1 MVDRGIMFSMSER
14 CLPLGQPLIDRYLF
28 RAPDIRL
35 IKEVLILMEQL
46 LDITYY
52 LHSGFSAALDDT
64 LLVFDYWTGEHG
76 ELPFDKRITPEYL
89 QRFREIVVFV
99 SHEHPD
105 HMDPQVF
112 EWRKDFPVTYIVSH
126 DMPVGTRGKRMAPGD
141 TLTVSENI
149 TVRAFD
155 STDLGVSFLVDLKGI
170 RIFHA
175 GDLNFWH
182 WREESTLKEI
192 EEADQDFQ
200 QAIIPLKDEPI
211 DVAFFPVDPRQG
223 RLFDAGANTFILS
236 VKPRVLIPMHFWG
249 RAEIAVEFA
258 RRARCRETE
267 VLAMTSYGE
276 QIRLQ
281 FEDDGYLTIHLLTA
295 PKAAVKPVVMEEVPA
310 DDVNLL
316 GYEEDD
322 PFNET
327 DLPIKMDE

>member
-1 MVDRGIMFSMSER
+1 
-14 CLPLGQPLIDRYLF
+14 
-28 RAPDIRL
+28 
-35 IKEVLILMEQL
+35 MEQL

-52 LHSGFSAALDDT
+52 HHSGFSAALDDT
-64 LLVFDYWTGEHG
+64 LLIFDYWTGEHG
-76 ELPFDKRITPEYL
+76 ELPFPKRITPETLGRY
-89 QRFREIVVFV
+89 REIVVFI

-105 HMDPQVF
+105 HMDPAVF

-141 TLTVSENI
+141 SLTVSENVK
-149 TVRAFD
+149 VRAFE
-155 STDLGVSFLVDLKGI
+155 STDLGVSFLVDLRGI
-170 RIFHA
+170 KIFHA

-192 EEADQDFQ
+192 EEAEQDFN
-200 QAIIPLKDEPI
+200 QAVEPLKGEAI

-236 VKPRVLIPMHFWG
+236 VKPRLLIPMHFWG

-267 VLAMTSYGE
+267 ILAMTRYGE

-281 FEDDGYLTIHLLTA
+281 FEDDGYLTIHLLSA
-295 PKAAVKPVVMEEVPA
+295 PEAVLDAEMPDVEAPQVNQA
-310 DDVNLL
+310 DVNLQ

-322 PFNET
+322 PFSET
-327 DLPIKMDE
+327 DLPIKLDE

>member
-1 MVDRGIMFSMSER
+1 MIDTFS
-14 CLPLGQPLIDRYLF
+14 CAGN
-28 RAPDIRL
+28 IRP

-52 LHSGFSAALDDT
+52 HHSGFSAALDDT

-76 ELPFDKRITPEYL
+76 ELPFNKRVTPEFLGRYK
-89 QRFREIVVFV
+89 EIVVFV

-105 HMDPQVF
+105 HMDPEVF
-112 EWRKDFPVTYIVSH
+112 EWRKEFPVTYIVSH
-126 DMPVGTRGKRMAPGD
+126 DMPIGTRGKRMSPGD
-141 TLTVSENI
+141 TLTLSENVK
-149 TVRAFD
+149 VRAFE

-192 EEADQDFQ
+192 EEADQDFR
-200 QAIIPLKDEPI
+200 QAVEPLIGEPI

-236 VKPRVLIPMHFWG
+236 VKPRLLIPMHFWG
-249 RAEIAVEFA
+249 RAEIATEFA

-267 VLAMTSYGE
+267 VLAMTRFGE

-281 FEDDGYLTIHLLTA
+281 FEDDGYLTIHLLTVPEAAPA
-295 PKAAVKPVVMEEVPA
+295 PKVMDEAPQS
-310 DDVNLL
+310 DVNLQ
-316 GYEEDD
+316 GYAEDD

-327 DLPIKMDE
+327 DLPVKMDE

>member
-1 MVDRGIMFSMSER
+1 
-14 CLPLGQPLIDRYLF
+14 
-28 RAPDIRL
+28 
-35 IKEVLILMEQL
+35 MEQL

-52 LHSGFSAALDDT
+52 HHSGFSAALDDT
-64 LLVFDYWTGEHG
+64 LLIFDYWTGEHG
-76 ELPFDKRITPEYL
+76 ELPFPKRIKPEKL
-89 QRFREIVVFV
+89 KDFKEIVVFV

-105 HMDPQVF
+105 HMDPEVF
-112 EWRKDFPVTYIVSH
+112 EWRKDLPVTYIVSH
-126 DMPVGTRGKRMAPGD
+126 DMPVGTRGKRLAPGD
-141 TLTVSENI
+141 SYTVSENVK
-149 TVRAFD
+149 VRAFE

-170 RIFHA
+170 KLFHA

-236 VKPRVLIPMHFWG
+236 VKPRLLIPMHFWG

-267 VLAMTSYGE
+267 VLAMTRYGE

-281 FEDDGYLTIHLLTA
+281 FEDDGYLTIHLLSAPEAVPA
-295 PKAAVKPVVMEEVPA
+295 PKVSELPA
-310 DDVNLL
+310 DAQPTGEAQVNLQ
-316 GYEEDD
+316 GYEEND
-322 PFNET
+322 PFIET
-327 DLPIKMDE
+327 DLPVKMDE

>member
-1 MVDRGIMFSMSER
+1 MVNRGIMFSMSER

-76 ELPFDKRITPEYL
+76 ELPFDQRITPEYL
-89 QRFREIVVFV
+89 QKFREIVVFV

-295 PKAAVKPVVMEEVPA
+295 PRAAVKPVVMEEVPA

>member
-1 MVDRGIMFSMSER
+1 
-14 CLPLGQPLIDRYLF
+14 
-28 RAPDIRL
+28 
-35 IKEVLILMEQL
+35 MEQL

-52 LHSGFSAALDDT
+52 HHSGFSAALDDT
-64 LLVFDYWTGEHG
+64 LLIFDYWTGEHG
-76 ELPFDKRITPEYL
+76 ELPFPKRITPEKLGRY
-89 QRFREIVVFV
+89 REIVVFI

-105 HMDPQVF
+105 HMDPAVF
-112 EWRKDFPVTYIVSH
+112 EWRKDFLVTYIVSH

-141 TLTVSENI
+141 SLTVSENVK
-149 TVRAFD
+149 VRAFE
-155 STDLGVSFLVDLKGI
+155 STDLGVSFLVNLKGI
-170 RIFHA
+170 KIFHA

-192 EEADQDFQ
+192 EEAEQDFN
-200 QAIIPLKDEPI
+200 QAVEPLKGEAI

-236 VKPRVLIPMHFWG
+236 VKPRLMIPMHFWG

-267 VLAMTSYGE
+267 ILAMTRYGE

-281 FEDDGYLTIHLLTA
+281 FEDDGYLTIHLLSA
-295 PKAAVKPVVMEEVPA
+295 PEAVPVAEMPDVEAPQVNQA
-310 DDVNLL
+310 DVNLQ

-322 PFNET
+322 PFSET
-327 DLPIKMDE
+327 DLPIKLDE

>member
-1 MVDRGIMFSMSER
+1 
-14 CLPLGQPLIDRYLF
+14 
-28 RAPDIRL
+28 
-35 IKEVLILMEQL
+35 MEQL

-52 LHSGFSAALDDT
+52 HHSGFSAALDDT
-64 LLVFDYWTGEHG
+64 LLIFDYWTGEHG
-76 ELPFDKRITPEYL
+76 ELPFPKRITPELLSKYK
-89 QRFREIVVFV
+89 EIVVFI

-105 HMDPQVF
+105 HMDPAVF

-141 TLTVSENI
+141 SLIVSENVS
-149 TVRAFD
+149 VRAFE
-155 STDLGVSFLVDLKGI
+155 STDLGVSFLVDLRGI
-170 RIFHA
+170 KIFHA

-192 EEADQDFQ
+192 EEAEQDFN
-200 QAIIPLKDEPI
+200 QAVEPLKGEAI

-236 VKPRVLIPMHFWG
+236 VKPRLLIPMHFWG

-267 VLAMTSYGE
+267 ILAMTRYGE

-281 FEDDGYLTIHLLTA
+281 FEDDGYLTIHLLSA
-295 PKAAVKPVVMEEVPA
+295 PEAVPVAEMPQVEAPQVNQA
-310 DDVNLL
+310 DVNLQ

-322 PFNET
+322 PFSET

>member
-1 MVDRGIMFSMSER
+1 
-14 CLPLGQPLIDRYLF
+14 
-28 RAPDIRL
+28 
-35 IKEVLILMEQL
+35 MEQL

-52 LHSGFSAALDDT
+52 HHSGFSAALNDT
-64 LLVFDYWTGEHG
+64 LLIFDYWTGEHG
-76 ELPFDKRITPEYL
+76 ELPFTKRITPEFL
-89 QRFREIVVFV
+89 QQYKEIVVFV

-105 HMDPQVF
+105 HMDAQVF

-141 TLTVSENI
+141 SYTVSENVK
-149 TVRAFD
+149 VRAFE
-155 STDLGVSFLVDLKGI
+155 STDLGVSFLVDLQGI

-192 EEADQDFQ
+192 EEAEQDFH
-200 QAIIPLKDEPI
+200 QAIEPLKGESI

-236 VKPRVLIPMHFWG
+236 VKPRLLIPMHFWG

-267 VLAMTSYGE
+267 ILAMTRYGE

-281 FEDDGYLTIHLLTA
+281 FEDDGYLTIHLLSA
-295 PKAAVKPVVMEEVPA
+295 PEPTPSPALPEIEEYQQSSA
-310 DDVNLL
+310 NVNLQ
-316 GYEEDD
+316 GYEEND

-327 DLPIKMDE
+327 DLPVKIDE

>member
-1 MVDRGIMFSMSER
+1 
-14 CLPLGQPLIDRYLF
+14 
-28 RAPDIRL
+28 
-35 IKEVLILMEQL
+35 MEQL

-52 LHSGFSAALDDT
+52 HHSGFSAALDET
-64 LLVFDYWTGEHG
+64 LLIFDYWTGEHG
-76 ELPFDKRITPEYL
+76 ELPFTKRITPEKL
-89 QRFREIVVFV
+89 KDFKEIVVFV

-105 HMDPQVF
+105 HMDPEVF
-112 EWRKDFPVTYIVSH
+112 EWRKDLPVTYIVSY

-141 TLTVSENI
+141 SYTVSENVK
-149 TVRAFD
+149 VRAFE

-170 RIFHA
+170 RLFHA

-200 QAIIPLKDEPI
+200 QAIEPLKNEPI

-236 VKPRVLIPMHFWG
+236 VKPRLMLPMHFWG

-267 VLAMTSYGE
+267 VLAMTRYGE

-281 FEDDGYLTIHLLTA
+281 FEDDGYLTIHLLSAPEPVPA
-295 PKAAVKPVVMEEVPA
+295 PKMSELPA
-310 DDVNLL
+310 DAQLTSDAQVNLQ
-316 GYEEDD
+316 GYEEND
-322 PFNET
+322 PFIET
-327 DLPIKMDE
+327 DLPVKMDE

>member
-1 MVDRGIMFSMSER
+1 
-14 CLPLGQPLIDRYLF
+14 
-28 RAPDIRL
+28 
-35 IKEVLILMEQL
+35 MEQL

-52 LHSGFSAALDDT
+52 HHSGFSAALDDT
-64 LLVFDYWTGEHG
+64 LLIFDYWTGEHG
-76 ELPFDKRITPEYL
+76 ELPFPKRITPELLSKYK
-89 QRFREIVVFV
+89 EIVVFI

-105 HMDPQVF
+105 HMDPAVF

-141 TLTVSENI
+141 SLIVSENVS
-149 TVRAFD
+149 VRAFD
-155 STDLGVSFLVDLKGI
+155 STDLGVSFLVDLRGI
-170 RIFHA
+170 KIFHA

-192 EEADQDFQ
+192 EEAEQDFN
-200 QAIIPLKDEPI
+200 QAVEPLKGEAI

-236 VKPRVLIPMHFWG
+236 VKPRLLIPMHFWG

-267 VLAMTSYGE
+267 ILAMTRYGE

-281 FEDDGYLTIHLLTA
+281 FEDDGYLTIHLLSA
-295 PKAAVKPVVMEEVPA
+295 PEAVPVAEMPQVEAPQVNQA
-310 DDVNLL
+310 DVNLQ

-322 PFNET
+322 PFSET

>member
-1 MVDRGIMFSMSER
+1 
-14 CLPLGQPLIDRYLF
+14 
-28 RAPDIRL
+28 
-35 IKEVLILMEQL
+35 MEQL

-52 LHSGFSAALDDT
+52 HHSGFSAALDDT
-64 LLVFDYWTGEHG
+64 LLIFDYWTGEHG
-76 ELPFDKRITPEYL
+76 ELPFPKRITPELLSKYK
-89 QRFREIVVFV
+89 EIVVFI

-105 HMDPQVF
+105 HMDPAVF

-141 TLTVSENI
+141 SLIVSENVS
-149 TVRAFD
+149 VRAFE

-170 RIFHA
+170 KIFHA

-192 EEADQDFQ
+192 EEAEQDFN
-200 QAIIPLKDEPI
+200 QAVEPLKGEAI

-236 VKPRVLIPMHFWG
+236 VKPRLMIPMHFWG

-267 VLAMTSYGE
+267 ILAMTRYGE

-281 FEDDGYLTIHLLTA
+281 FEDDGYLTIHLLSA
-295 PKAAVKPVVMEEVPA
+295 PEAVPVAEMPQVEAPQVNQA
-310 DDVNLL
+310 DVNLQ

-322 PFNET
+322 PFSET